1 MCSVLSLAPLDLI
14 DLLLDLQRL
23 EVVELWF
30 VRLEL
35 GVELVLA
42 ILFLWERDA
51 AHGGRTG
58 RVSTPRSGRPSGG
71 RGAYHLIALEQD
83 DTAALVAGREV
94 VACRVELDGG
104 DDVGCGAG
112 RDKTLGGVAREGR
125 GAGRTDL
132 L

>member
-1 MCSVLSLAPLDLI
+1 MHEHK
-14 DLLLDLQRL
+14 R
-23 EVVELWF
+23 W
-30 VRLEL
+30 
-35 GVELVLA
+35 LV
-42 ILFLWERDA
+42 
-51 AHGGRTG
+51 
-58 RVSTPRSGRPSGG
+58 GRPHQSRGSGE
-71 RGAYHLIALEQD
+71 ATYHLIALEQD